1 MWIYLLLNVTEE
13 DLNAISI
20 SYPCVIDRVILRL
33 QCVREFYMVVICQ
46 AAVIVDLTLGPVIQ
60 HLNEYIVEPFF
71 LRYE

>member
-1 MWIYLLLNVTEE
+1 M
-13 DLNAISI
+13 AS
-20 SYPCVIDRVILRL
+20 VIITL
-33 QCVREFYMVVICQ
+33 QSVWAFHMVVIFQ